1 MPAAVL
7 QNMGAKSWR
16 IWSRKSGSLNGK
28 GIKMKNLIGK
38 VVEKV
43 IKKIHL
49 NDFLTHF
56 YAPFSLYVYINTIY
70 GIFQYFSL

>member
-1 MPAAVL
+1 MPVAVL

-16 IWSRKSGSLNGK
+16 IWNRKSGSLNGK

-43 IKKIHL
+43 IKKIKK
-49 NDFLTHF
+49 TC
-56 YAPFSLYVYINTIY
+56 
-70 GIFQYFSL
+70 

>member
-16 IWSRKSGSLNGK
+16 ICNRKSGSLNGK

-43 IKKIHL
+43 IKKIKK
-49 NDFLTHF
+49 
-56 YAPFSLYVYINTIY
+56 IC
-70 GIFQYFSL
+70 